1 MRTAIPLCVHLAAA
15 IRNTPERRRVST
27 WRVRKQP
34 PPVLNGVVGDAILEP
49 LSVSIV
55 LTQPSRWSIAD
66 LVKSDLPCRRCGR
79 YPPLK
84 NEVEAKP
91 PSARTVCSF
100 RVPAVW
106 NVN

>member
-1 MRTAIPLCVHLAAA
+1 MRTGIRSCVHLAAA
-15 IRNTPERRRVST
+15 IRNTQEPRQVST
-27 WRVRKQP
+27 WRVRKQR

-66 LVKSDLPCRRCGR
+66 LMKSGLPCRRCGR

-84 NEVEAKP
+84 NEVEVKP
-91 PSARTVCSF
+91 PSTRTVCRF
-100 RVPAVW
+100 RMRQQSVM
-106 NVN
+106 